1 MKKFI
6 LMSLIATFV
15 SVFSANAQE
24 NTYSVIIKMTD
35 GTTFTIGPN
44 DVENIM
50 FNDGQVTV
58 SGTNIQDLVNRIK
71 ASEEQIKTF
80 GDQLSRTAAWRISAI
95 TMNWEY
101 STDGGNTWTD
111 TGVCAQG
118 KNGADGMGFNTSYSL
133 VTFNSEDGK
142 WYVVTYD
149 RDGCIISYNALD
161 FTSYCGY
168 DPSRFERLEDMVN
181 SFYAH
186 YIYNSV
192 LQNAIDKITNNNY
205 TTQTELQNLLTD
217 YYTKAEVYNKY
228 EVDNLISTLQAEIE
242 ELKKKVE

>member
-133 VTFNSEDGK
+133 VTFNTEDGK

-149 RDGCIISYNALD
+149 RDGCIINYNALD
-161 FTSYCGY
+161 LTSSMQEYCY
-168 DPSRFERLEDMVN
+168 LMMNDVQNHLYLNYYSKDEVVN
-181 SFYAH
+181 
-186 YIYNSV
+186 V
-192 LQNAIDKITNNNY
+192 LRNYVTNEYLNQN
-205 TTQTELQNLLTD
+205 
-217 YYTKAEVYNKY
+217 YYTKQEVL
-228 EVDNLISTLQAEIE
+228 NLISTLQAEIE